1 MSANAQERTTMRLR
15 YGAAAGQLA
24 CAAWLSTLVSAAIAD
39 VIPSDVDAVSTR
51 GGLVRVERGS
61 GEHDLWLN
69 GKPIAGTHG
78 ATLKLKQ
85 QFHFTD
91 SDVLVVDKSIAGSS
105 SSSSTLFI
113 LTVTAAGDA
122 RVSRLPVGQEM
133 ATDDAD
139 RLEVAQHADSLDI
152 KTLKIDA
159 KGVSGRAY
167 KFSNGSLDVDPKVI
181 WTAAPSLAAASV
193 KTTLEGGWDC
203 TVLPVRGSAR
213 RSAFT
218 FAPSGDFRR
227 TVGNTTL
234 IGTYKRQG
242 DKADLVVSKMQFQDE
257 VSDYAVPSIEVTIF
271 VDRPGRLVFGAA
283 SPLSALSEPQFDCTP
298 T

>member
-1 MSANAQERTTMRLR
+1 MSANAQERTTMKLR
-15 YGAAAGQLA
+15 YGAEAGQLA
-24 CAAWLSTLVSAAIAD
+24 CAAWLSTLASASIAD
-39 VIPSDVDAVSTR
+39 VIPSDIDAVSTR
-51 GGLVRVERGS
+51 GGLVRVEHGS
-61 GEHDLWLN
+61 GENVLSLN
-69 GKPIAGTHG
+69 GKPIVGTNG

-91 SDVLVVDKSIAGSS
+91 SDVLVVDKSVAGSS

-122 RVSRLPVGQEM
+122 RVSRLPEGQEM

-152 KTLKIDA
+152 KTLKIDT
-159 KGVSGRAY
+159 KGVNGRACE
-167 KFSNGSLDVDPKVI
+167 FSNGNLNVDPKVI
-181 WTAAPSLAAASV
+181 WTAAPSLAVASV
-193 KTTLEGGWDC
+193 KTTLVGGWDC
-203 TVLPVRGSAR
+203 TVLPVKGSAH
-213 RSAFT
+213 RSTFT
-218 FAPSGDFRR
+218 FASSGDFRR

-242 DKADLVVSKMQFQDE
+242 DKADFVVSKMQFEDE
-257 VSDYAVPSIEVTIF
+257 VSDYSVPLIEVTIF

-283 SPLSALSEPQFDCTP
+283 SPISALSEPQFDCTP